1 MALIDELD
9 PSERAALQRAQA
21 AAKAAAATPTV
32 TAPAPAMTDV
42 QMERQIATGTTET
55 TPAMTDTQMERQI
68 ATAATATT
76 PAKTATPATPLST
89 NAKIAA
95 TIAAYAAAHPAPA
108 GTHYGQTLG
117 SDGNPIL
124 YKDFPTAVA
133 GAGGGGGPAGPTG
146 TTTGTGT
153 GGTGNTGTTIN
164 PNTVTDYLAAA
175 QQQLIN
181 WGILNANDP
190 NSADLMKQITT
201 LAQQGAQPDT
211 IALTIQNSKAYAA
224 RFSGNAARVANGLS
238 AYDPASYLLAEQ
250 NYSQI
255 LNEAG
260 VGPQYQTQAFFANL
274 IGKNIGTTTLQQY
287 VNMASDLATTS
298 DPYLLQTA
306 SQQYGLN
313 KGDLIA
319 HFLDPNTALPIIQQQ
334 FAATQTSAEAARQNL
349 ALNQQNAMTLA
360 AQGVTQ
366 QQAQAGFATIGSQL
380 AQQQQLASMYG
391 MGAEKMGNEL
401 TAAQFNSNI
410 GGVSAAQ
417 AQQDITRLRAQEVN
431 QFSGSSG
438 AAKGS
443 LYTEGQG
450 VS

>member
-21 AAKAAAATPTV
+21 AAAAGAAAATPTV
-32 TAPAPAMTDV
+32 TAPA
-42 QMERQIATGTTET
+42 
-55 TPAMTDTQMERQI
+55 PAMTDTQMERQI

-124 YKDFPTAVA
+124 YKDFPTAA
-133 GAGGGGGPAGPTG
+133 AGGTGAGGGAGSGSTG

-153 GGTGNTGTTIN
+153 GNTGTGTTVN
-164 PNTVTDYLAAA
+164 PNTATDYLAAA

-306 SQQYGLN
+306 SQQYGLS